1 MVAVFGHRG
10 ARGLLPENTLEGFSF
25 AQTLS
30 LTGVEFDV
38 GMTADN
44 VPVVHHDP
52 CLNPSIA
59 RKSGGN
65 YVSDA
70 SLRLRELTYQQ
81 LLAYD
86 VGRLRAGSDEAAR
99 FPTQRPQDGAH
110 IPTLDEVLTSCAKLD
125 LLIEIKTFPD
135 QPEDT
140 ASPQLLVQTVIQSL
154 IKHHLLEQAVLYA
167 FDWRVLDEAAARASH
182 LRRGCLTE
190 AVTVQNA
197 PLWFG
202 RANLEGFKPEQPGA
216 VPCLVAKTGA
226 KVWAPDYKTLNK
238 YEVDQ
243 AHDLGLAVIP
253 WTINEPDDI
262 RAMLVLGVD
271 GLISDWPDRVLKS
284 LATQNLHPTP
294 PGFVSGRCN

>member
-25 AQTLS
+25 AKMS
-30 LTGVEFDV
+30 GLTGVEFDV
-38 GMTADN
+38 GMTSDA

-52 CLNPSIA
+52 CLNPNIA
-59 RKSGGN
+59 RRPGGD

-70 SLRLRELTYQQ
+70 SLRLCELTYQQ
-81 LLAYD
+81 LLTYD

-110 IPTLDEVLTSCAKLD
+110 IPTLDEVLSTCAALD

-135 QPEDT
+135 QPEET
-140 ASPQLLVQTVIQSL
+140 ASPQLLVQAVVQSL
-154 IKHHLLEQAVLYA
+154 ITHHLLEQAVLYA
-167 FDWRVLDEAAARASH
+167 FDWRVLDEAAVREPR

-197 PLWFG
+197 SLWFG
-202 RANLEGFKPEQPGA
+202 QADLKGFKPGQPGA
-216 VPCLVAKTGA
+216 VPRLVAQTGA

-243 AHDLGLAVIP
+243 AHDLGLAVVP
-253 WTINEPDDI
+253 WTVNEPDDI
-262 RAMLVLGVD
+262 LAMLTLGVD
-271 GLISDWPDRVLKS
+271 GLISDWPDRVLES
-284 LATQNLHPTP
+284 LAKQNLHLEPA
-294 PGFVSGRCN
+294 GFVARRCG